1 MDDEEF
7 RTVRV
12 YTKKY
17 TSKDKDGNS
26 VEKES
31 KQKQVS
37 LKKEDPFEDNDLVKV
52 IPKEE
57 YEKLIDSCSAVDEE
71 LLAEKDARIAELE
84 DQLDTL
90 KSSFF
95 DDVGSLK
102 DQLSDKDELVKAK
115 DEIYELNKKL
125 VSVDEERVAIFKELD
140 YKNKMILAYNVELN
154 KSILNAI
161 NVVIDEA
168 RDNIN
173 KRNAE
178 LVSGLEKSISKAR
191 KDVNEKN
198 KAIAYD
204 INSTI
209 DDMNEQ
215 IRNTSTLKMI
225 LNKKKINLRV
235 PTDDLLKPFDF
246 DFDVEQLLS
255 GQALELDA
263 GEILKEVMPKLP
275 EPFSKYI
282 DTLEEGESPET
293 IDISSSKDG
302 DSEAIDADSSKE
314 EDSSED
320 IDNNSSQEEE

>member
-1 MDDEEF
+1 MESDEL

-31 KQKQVS
+31 QQKQVS

-52 IPKEE
+52 LTQDD
-57 YEKLIDSCSAVDEE
+57 YEKLISNQMSDEKLAEYDEIISSKDEE
-71 LLAEKDARIAELE
+71 IENLQNQIN
-84 DQLDTL
+84 TL
-90 KSSFF
+90 KASFF
-95 DDVGSLK
+95 DDVDSLK
-102 DQLSDKDELVKAK
+102 DELSYRDELLKAK
-115 DEIYELNKKL
+115 DEIHELNKENKKIN
-125 VSVDEERVAIFKELD
+125 DERVAIFKELD

-168 RDNIN
+168 RENIN
-173 KRNAE
+173 RRNSL
-178 LVSGLEKSISKAR
+178 LVTDINRSIDKAR
-191 KDVNEKN
+191 QDVNEKN

-204 INSTI
+204 IKSTVE
-209 DDMNEQ
+209 DMNEQ
-215 IRNTSTLKMI
+215 IRNTSTLKMV

-235 PTDDLLKPFDF
+235 PTDDLLKPFEFNLNLD
-246 DFDVEQLLS
+246 QLLS

-263 GEILKEVMPKLP
+263 AEILKEVMPKLP

-282 DTLEEGESPET
+282 DTMEDVPET
-293 IDISSSKDG
+293 IDVSSK
-302 DSEAIDADSSKE
+302 KE
-314 EDSSED
+314 E
-320 IDNNSSQEEE
+320 

>member
-1 MDDEEF
+1 MESDEF

-37 LKKEDPFEDNDLVKV
+37 LKKEDPFEDDDLVKV
-52 IPKEE
+52 LSQED
-57 YEKLIDSCSAVDEE
+57 YQKLIDNQFSDERLDE
-71 LLAEKDARIAELE
+71 FYHIIEAKDAEIKELE
-84 DQLDTL
+84 AQIQTL

-95 DDVGSLK
+95 EDVDSLK
-102 DQLSDKDELVKAK
+102 DEVNYKDELLKAK
-115 DEIYELNKKL
+115 DEIHELNKENKQIN
-125 VSVDEERVAIFKELD
+125 DERVAIFKELD

-173 KRNAE
+173 RRNA
-178 LVSGLEKSISKAR
+178 LLISDLNKSVEKAKH
-191 KDVNEKN
+191 DVNEKN

-204 INSTI
+204 IKSTVE
-209 DDMNEQ
+209 DMNEQ

-246 DFDVEQLLS
+246 DFDVNHLLS

-263 GEILKEVMPKLP
+263 AEILKEVMPKLP

-282 DTLEEGESPET
+282 DTLEEAPET
-293 IDISSSKDG
+293 IDVSTKD
-302 DSEAIDADSSKE
+302 E
-314 EDSSED
+314 E
-320 IDNNSSQEEE
+320 

>member
-1 MDDEEF
+1 MDNDEF

-17 TSKDKDGNS
+17 TSKDKNGNS

-37 LKKEDPFEDNDLVKV
+37 LKKEDPFEDDDLVKV
-52 IPKEE
+52 LSQKE
-57 YEKLIDSCSAVDEE
+57 YNDLIDKQVSDDKLKEYDEIIKQKDEE
-71 LLAEKDARIAELE
+71 IAELNNQI
-84 DQLDTL
+84 DAL
-90 KSSFF
+90 KGSFF

-102 DQLSDKDELVKAK
+102 DQISEKDELIKAK
-115 DEIYELNKKL
+115 DEIHDLNNQIKEIN
-125 VSVDEERVAIFKELD
+125 DERVAIFKELD

-173 KRNAE
+173 KRNAT
-178 LVSGLEKSISKAR
+178 LIDDLNKSVEKAR
-191 KDVNEKN
+191 SDVNEKN

-204 INSTI
+204 INSTVE
-209 DDMNEQ
+209 DMNEQ
-215 IRNTSTLKMI
+215 IRNTSTLKML

-235 PTDDLLKPFDF
+235 PTEDLLKPFEF
-246 DFDVEQLLS
+246 DFDVDKLIS

-263 GEILKEVMPKLP
+263 AEILKEVMPKLP

-282 DTLEEGESPET
+282 DTLDEEPET
-293 IDISSSKDG
+293 IDVSSK
-302 DSEAIDADSSKE
+302 KE
-314 EDSSED
+314 E
-320 IDNNSSQEEE
+320 

>member
-1 MDDEEF
+1 METDEH

-17 TSKDKDGNS
+17 TSKDKQGNT

-52 IPKEE
+52 LTQSE
-57 YEKLIDSCSAVDEE
+57 YEDLLDNQFSDSKLDEFYHTLEAKDAEIEE
-71 LLAEKDARIAELE
+71 LKNQI
-84 DQLDTL
+84 QTL

-95 DDVGSLK
+95 DDGGSLK
-102 DQLSDKDELVKAK
+102 QQIQDRDELLKAK
-115 DEIYELNKKL
+115 DEIHELNKKITRI
-125 VSVDEERVAIFKELD
+125 DDERVAIFKELD

-154 KSILNAI
+154 KAILNAI

-173 KRNAE
+173 RRNAQ
-178 LVSGLEKSISKAR
+178 LVEDLEKSIEKSKME
-191 KDVNEKN
+191 VNEKN
-198 KAIAYD
+198 KAIAYE
-204 INSTI
+204 IRSTVE
-209 DDMNEQ
+209 DMNEQ
-215 IRNTSTLKMI
+215 IRNTSTLKMV
-225 LNKKKINLRV
+225 LNKKNINLRV
-235 PTDDLLKPFDF
+235 PTDDLLKPFNF

-263 GEILKEVMPKLP
+263 AEILKEVMPKLP

-282 DTLEEGESPET
+282 DTIDEEELET
-293 IDISSSKDG
+293 IDIVP
-302 DSEAIDADSSKE
+302 KE
-314 EDSSED
+314 E
-320 IDNNSSQEEE
+320 

>member
-1 MDDEEF
+1 MESDEF

-17 TSKDKDGNS
+17 NSKDKDGNT

-31 KQKQVS
+31 QQKQVS
-37 LKKEDPFEDNDLVKV
+37 LKKEDPFVDNELVKV
-52 IPKEE
+52 LAQEE
-57 YEKLIDSCSAVDEE
+57 YENLLNNQFSQEKLDEFDKIIHD
-71 LLAEKDARIAELE
+71 KDNEIAILQE
-84 DQLDTL
+84 QIQTL
-90 KSSFF
+90 KGSFF

-102 DQLSDKDELVKAK
+102 EQLSDKEELLKAK
-115 DEIYELNKKL
+115 DEIHELNKKITKI
-125 VSVDEERVAIFKELD
+125 DDERVAIFKELD
-140 YKNKMILAYNVELN
+140 YKNRMILAYNVELN

-173 KRNAE
+173 KRNAVLAE
-178 LVSGLEKSISKAR
+178 GLEKSIEKSKHE
-191 KDVNEKN
+191 VNEKN

-204 INSTI
+204 IKTTVE
-209 DDMNEQ
+209 DMNEQ

-235 PTDDLLKPFDF
+235 PTEDLLKPFEF

-263 GEILKEVMPKLP
+263 SEILKEVMPKLP

-282 DTLEEGESPET
+282 DTLEEAPET
-293 IDISSSKDG
+293 IDVSSK
-302 DSEAIDADSSKE
+302 KE
-314 EDSSED
+314 E
-320 IDNNSSQEEE
+320 

>member
-1 MDDEEF
+1 MESDEF

-17 TSKDKDGNS
+17 TSKDKDGNT

-31 KQKQVS
+31 QQKQVS
-37 LKKEDPFEDNDLVKV
+37 LKKEDPFEDDDLVKV
-52 IPKEE
+52 LSQDD
-57 YEKLIDSCSAVDEE
+57 YQKLIDNQFSDEKLDEFHHIIEGKDAEIEE
-71 LLAEKDARIAELE
+71 LKDQI
-84 DQLDTL
+84 QTL
-90 KSSFF
+90 KGSFF
-95 DDVGSLK
+95 DDVDSLK
-102 DQLSDKDELVKAK
+102 EQLTDKEELLKAK
-115 DEIYELNKKL
+115 DEIHELNKKITRI
-125 VSVDEERVAIFKELD
+125 DDERVAIFKELD

-173 KRNAE
+173 RRNAI
-178 LVSGLEKSISKAR
+178 LVKDLEKSIEKSKQE
-191 KDVNEKN
+191 VNEKN

-204 INSTI
+204 IKSTVE
-209 DDMNEQ
+209 DMNEQ
-215 IRNTSTLKMI
+215 IRNTSTIKMI
-225 LNKKKINLRV
+225 LNKNKINLRV

-263 GEILKEVMPKLP
+263 AEILKEVMPKLP

-282 DTLEEGESPET
+282 DTIEDVPET
-293 IDISSSKDG
+293 IDISSKD
-302 DSEAIDADSSKE
+302 
-314 EDSSED
+314 EDGS
-320 IDNNSSQEEE
+320 

>member
-1 MDDEEF
+1 MESDEF

-17 TSKDKDGNS
+17 NSKDKDGNP

-37 LKKEDPFEDNDLVKV
+37 LKKEDPFEDNELVKV
-52 IPKEE
+52 LAQNE
-57 YEKLIDSCSAVDEE
+57 YENLVENQFSDEKLNEFDQIIK
-71 LLAEKDARIAELE
+71 EKDDEIAILKE
-84 DQLDTL
+84 QIQTL
-90 KSSFF
+90 KGSFF
-95 DDVGSLK
+95 DDVDSLK
-102 DQLSDKDELVKAK
+102 EQLNDKDELLKAK
-115 DEIYELNKKL
+115 DEIQELNKKITKI
-125 VSVDEERVAIFKELD
+125 DDERVAIFKELD

-168 RDNIN
+168 RENIN
-173 KRNAE
+173 RRNAE
-178 LVSGLEKSISKAR
+178 LVAGLEKSIEKSKHE
-191 KDVNEKN
+191 VNEKN

-204 INSTI
+204 IKATVE
-209 DDMNEQ
+209 DMNDQ
-215 IRNTSTLKMI
+215 IRNTSTLKMV

-235 PTDDLLKPFDF
+235 PVDDLLKPFDF

-263 GEILKEVMPKLP
+263 SEILKEVMPKLP

-282 DTLEEGESPET
+282 DTLEEEGIET
-293 IDISSSKDG
+293 INVSSK
-302 DSEAIDADSSKE
+302 KE
-314 EDSSED
+314 E
-320 IDNNSSQEEE
+320 

>member
-1 MDDEEF
+1 MESDEF

-17 TSKDKDGNS
+17 TSKDKDGKS

-37 LKKEDPFEDNDLVKV
+37 LKKEDPFEDDDLVKV
-52 IPKEE
+52 LSQED
-57 YEKLIDSCSAVDEE
+57 YQKLIDNQFSDERLDE
-71 LLAEKDARIAELE
+71 FYHIIEAKDAEIKEL
-84 DQLDTL
+84 QNHIQTL

-95 DDVGSLK
+95 EDVDSLK
-102 DQLSDKDELVKAK
+102 DEINYKDELLKAK
-115 DEIYELNKKL
+115 DEIHELNKENKQIN
-125 VSVDEERVAIFKELD
+125 DERVAIFKELD

-173 KRNAE
+173 RRNA
-178 LVSGLEKSISKAR
+178 LLISDLNKSVEKAKH
-191 KDVNEKN
+191 DVNEKN

-204 INSTI
+204 IKSTVE
-209 DDMNEQ
+209 DMNEQ
-215 IRNTSTLKMI
+215 IRNTSTIKMI
-225 LNKKKINLRV
+225 LNKNKINLRV
-235 PTDDLLKPFDF
+235 STDDLLKPFDF
-246 DFDVEQLLS
+246 DFDVNNLLS

-263 GEILKEVMPKLP
+263 AEILKEVMPKLP

-282 DTLEEGESPET
+282 DTIDEAPET
-293 IDISSSKDG
+293 IDISKKD
-302 DSEAIDADSSKE
+302 
-314 EDSSED
+314 ED
-320 IDNNSSQEEE
+320 

>member
-1 MDDEEF
+1 MDSEEL

-17 TSKDKDGNS
+17 TSKDKNGKS

-37 LKKEDPFEDNDLVKV
+37 LKKEDPFEDDDLVKV
-52 IPKEE
+52 LSQED
-57 YEKLIDSCSAVDEE
+57 YQKLIDNQFSDERLDE
-71 LLAEKDARIAELE
+71 FYHIIEAKDAEIKELKN
-84 DQLDTL
+84 QIQTL

-95 DDVGSLK
+95 DDVDSLK
-102 DQLSDKDELVKAK
+102 DELIYKDELMKAK
-115 DEIYELNKKL
+115 DEIHELNKENKKIN
-125 VSVDEERVAIFKELD
+125 DERVAIFKELD

-168 RDNIN
+168 RENIN
-173 KRNAE
+173 RRNE
-178 LVSGLEKSISKAR
+178 LLISDLTKSVEKAKH
-191 KDVNEKN
+191 DVNEKN

-204 INSTI
+204 IKSTVE
-209 DDMNEQ
+209 DMNEQ

-225 LNKKKINLRV
+225 LNKNKINLRV

-246 DFDVEQLLS
+246 NFDVNQLLS

-263 GEILKEVMPKLP
+263 AEILKEVMPKLP

-282 DTLEEGESPET
+282 DTIEEESPHT
-293 IDISSSKDG
+293 IDVST
-302 DSEAIDADSSKE
+302 KE
-314 EDSSED
+314 EENDED
-320 IDNNSSQEEE
+320 I

>member
-1 MDDEEF
+1 MENEEF

-26 VEKES
+26 IEKES

-57 YEKLIDSCSAVDEE
+57 YEKLMDSNSNVDEE
-71 LLAEKDARIAELE
+71 ALAEKDAQIAELQE
-84 DQLDTL
+84 QLDAL

-102 DQLSDKDELVKAK
+102 DQLSDKEELIKAK
-115 DEIYELNKKL
+115 DEIYELNKRL

-178 LVSGLEKSISKAR
+178 LVNGLEKSISKAR
-191 KDVNEKN
+191 QDVNEKN

-215 IRNTSTLKMI
+215 IRNTSTIKMI
-225 LNKKKINLRV
+225 LNKHKINLRV

-282 DTLEEGESPET
+282 DTLEEAPET
-293 IDISSSKDG
+293 IDIN
-302 DSEAIDADSSKE
+302 SSKE
-314 EDSSED
+314 DEDEASD
-320 IDNNSSQEEE
+320 TIDVDSSQEDE

>member
-17 TSKDKDGNS
+17 VSKDKDGNS
-26 VEKES
+26 IEKES

-37 LKKEDPFEDNDLVKV
+37 LKKEDSFEDNDLVKV
-52 IPKEE
+52 IPKKE
-57 YEKLIDSCSAVDEE
+57 YEKLMENASNVNEDI
-71 LLAEKDARIAELE
+71 LAAKDAEIAELQE
-84 DQLDTL
+84 QLDTL
-90 KSSFF
+90 KGSFF

-102 DQLSDKDELVKAK
+102 GQLSDKEELIKAK

-173 KRNAE
+173 TKNAT
-178 LVSGLEKSISKAR
+178 LAKNLEKSISKA
-191 KDVNEKN
+191 KHDVNEKN

-209 DDMNEQ
+209 EDMNEQ
-215 IRNTSTLKMI
+215 IRNTSTIKMI
-225 LNKKKINLRV
+225 LNKHKINLRV
-235 PTDDLLKPFDF
+235 PTDDLLKPFEF

-282 DTLEEGESPET
+282 DTLEESPET
-293 IDISSSKDG
+293 IDINSSKD
-302 DSEAIDADSSKE
+302 EKDAP
-314 EDSSED
+314 ED
-320 IDNNSSQEEE
+320 IDINSSKNDETGEE

>member
-1 MDDEEF
+1 MDSEEL

-17 TSKDKDGNS
+17 TSKDKNGNS

-37 LKKEDPFEDNDLVKV
+37 LKKEDPFEDDDLVKV
-52 IPKEE
+52 LSQED
-57 YEKLIDSCSAVDEE
+57 YQKLIDNQFSDERLDEFYHIIEAKDAEIEE
-71 LLAEKDARIAELE
+71 LQNQI
-84 DQLDTL
+84 QTL

-95 DDVGSLK
+95 DDVDSLK
-102 DQLSDKDELVKAK
+102 GELAYKNELMKAK
-115 DEIYELNKKL
+115 DEIHELNKENRKIN
-125 VSVDEERVAIFKELD
+125 DERVAIFKELD

-173 KRNAE
+173 RRNA
-178 LVSGLEKSISKAR
+178 LLAADLNRSVEKAKH
-191 KDVNEKN
+191 DVNEKN

-204 INSTI
+204 IKSTVE
-209 DDMNEQ
+209 DMNEQ

-246 DFDVEQLLS
+246 DVNQLLS

-263 GEILKEVMPKLP
+263 AEILKEVMPKLP
-275 EPFSKYI
+275 EPFSMYI
-282 DTLEEGESPET
+282 DTIEDESPET
-293 IDISSSKDG
+293 IDISTKD
-302 DSEAIDADSSKE
+302 E
-314 EDSSED
+314 ED
-320 IDNNSSQEEE
+320 

>member
-1 MDDEEF
+1 MESDEL

-31 KQKQVS
+31 QQKQVS

-52 IPKEE
+52 LTQDD
-57 YEKLIDSCSAVDEE
+57 YEKLISNQMSDEKLAEYDEIISSKDEE
-71 LLAEKDARIAELE
+71 IENLQNQIN
-84 DQLDTL
+84 TL
-90 KSSFF
+90 KASFF
-95 DDVGSLK
+95 DDVDSLK
-102 DQLSDKDELVKAK
+102 DEQTYRDELLKAK
-115 DEIYELNKKL
+115 DEIHELNKENKKIN
-125 VSVDEERVAIFKELD
+125 DERVAIFKELD

-168 RDNIN
+168 RENIN
-173 KRNAE
+173 RRNSL
-178 LVSGLEKSISKAR
+178 LVTDINRSIDKAR
-191 KDVNEKN
+191 QDVNEKN

-204 INSTI
+204 IKSTVE
-209 DDMNEQ
+209 DMNEQ
-215 IRNTSTLKMI
+215 IRNTSTLKMV

-235 PTDDLLKPFDF
+235 PTDDLLKPFEFNLNLD
-246 DFDVEQLLS
+246 QLLS

-263 GEILKEVMPKLP
+263 AEILKEVMPKLP

-282 DTLEEGESPET
+282 DTMEDVPET
-293 IDISSSKDG
+293 IDVSSK
-302 DSEAIDADSSKE
+302 KE
-314 EDSSED
+314 E
-320 IDNNSSQEEE
+320 

>member
-1 MDDEEF
+1 MDSEEF
-7 RTVRV
+7 RIVRV

-26 VEKES
+26 IEKES

-57 YEKLIDSCSAVDEE
+57 YEKLIDNASDVDEE
-71 LLAEKDARIAELE
+71 LLAEKDAKIAELE
-84 DQLDTL
+84 EQLDTL

-95 DDVGSLK
+95 DDVGTLK
-102 DQLSDKDELVKAK
+102 DQISDKEELIKAK

-173 KRNAE
+173 KRNSE
-178 LVSGLEKSISKAR
+178 LVSSLEKSISKA
-191 KDVNEKN
+191 KQDVNEKN

-215 IRNTSTLKMI
+215 IRNTSTIKMI
-225 LNKKKINLRV
+225 LNKHKINLRV

-263 GEILKEVMPKLP
+263 AEILKEVMPKLP

-282 DTLEEGESPET
+282 DTLEDGDAPET
-293 IDISSSKDG
+293 IDIN
-302 DSEAIDADSSKE
+302 SSKE
-314 EDSSED
+314 DGDEEEDSETIDIYSSKED
-320 IDNNSSQEEE
+320 E

>member
-1 MDDEEF
+1 MESDEF

-17 TSKDKDGNS
+17 NSKDKDGNP

-37 LKKEDPFEDNDLVKV
+37 LKKEDPFEDNELVKV
-52 IPKEE
+52 LAQEE
-57 YEKLIDSCSAVDEE
+57 YENLVENQFSEEKLNEFDQIIRD
-71 LLAEKDARIAELE
+71 KDNEIETL
-84 DQLDTL
+84 QSQIQTL
-90 KSSFF
+90 KGSFF
-95 DDVGSLK
+95 FFFYSLK
-102 DQLSDKDELVKAK
+102 EQIRDNDELIKAK
-115 DEIYELNKKL
+115 DEIHELNKKIAKI
-125 VSVDEERVAIFKELD
+125 DDERVAIFKELD

-173 KRNAE
+173 RRNAQ
-178 LVSGLEKSISKAR
+178 LVEGLEKSIEKSKHE
-191 KDVNEKN
+191 VNEKN

-204 INSTI
+204 IQATVE
-209 DDMNEQ
+209 DMNEQ

-225 LNKKKINLRV
+225 LNKNKINLRV
-235 PTDDLLKPFDF
+235 PVDDLLKPFEF
-246 DFDVEQLLS
+246 DFDAEQLLS

-263 GEILKEVMPKLP
+263 SEILKEVMPKLP

-282 DTLEEGESPET
+282 DTLDEEDFPET
-293 IDISSSKDG
+293 IEISSKN
-302 DSEAIDADSSKE
+302 
-314 EDSSED
+314 ED
-320 IDNNSSQEEE
+320 

>member
-1 MDDEEF
+1 MENDEY

-17 TSKDKDGNS
+17 SSKDKDGNS
-26 VEKES
+26 IEKES

-52 IPKEE
+52 IPKDE
-57 YEKLIDSCSAVDEE
+57 YEQLIANNSSETVDEDI
-71 LLAEKDARIAELE
+71 LAEKDAQIAELQ

-102 DQLSDKDELVKAK
+102 EQLSDKEQLIQAK

-173 KRNAE
+173 KRNAQ
-178 LVSGLEKSISKAR
+178 LAADLEKSISKS
-191 KDVNEKN
+191 KHEVNEKN

-209 DDMNEQ
+209 ADMNEQ

-225 LNKKKINLRV
+225 LNKNKINLRV
-235 PTDDLLKPFDF
+235 PTDDLLKPFEF

-263 GEILKEVMPKLP
+263 AEILKEVMPKLP

-282 DTLEEGESPET
+282 DTLEEAPET
-293 IDISSSKDG
+293 IDIN
-302 DSEAIDADSSKE
+302 SKE
-314 EDSSED
+314 EE
-320 IDNNSSQEEE
+320 

>member
-1 MDDEEF
+1 MESDEEF

-17 TSKDKDGNS
+17 NSKDKDGNV

-37 LKKEDPFEDNDLVKV
+37 LKKEDPFEDNELVKV
-52 IPKEE
+52 LAQKDYQDLIENQISD
-57 YEKLIDSCSAVDEE
+57 EKLNEFNQTIQ
-71 LLAEKDARIAELE
+71 EKDELIE
-84 DQLDTL
+84 TLQEQIQTL
-90 KSSFF
+90 KGSFF
-95 DDVGSLK
+95 DDVDSLK
-102 DQLSDKDELVKAK
+102 EQLSDKEELLKAK
-115 DEIYELNKKL
+115 DEIHELNKKITKI
-125 VSVDEERVAIFKELD
+125 DDERVAIFKELD

-173 KRNAE
+173 RRNVA
-178 LVSGLEKSISKAR
+178 LVEGLERSIEKSKHE
-191 KDVNEKN
+191 VNEKN

-204 INSTI
+204 IRATVE
-209 DDMNEQ
+209 DMNEQ

-225 LNKKKINLRV
+225 LNKKNINLRV
-235 PTDDLLKPFDF
+235 PIDDLLKPFDF
-246 DFDVEQLLS
+246 DFDVEHLLS

-263 GEILKEVMPKLP
+263 AEILKEVMPKLP

-282 DTLEEGESPET
+282 DTIEEEPET
-293 IDISSSKDG
+293 IVVSSK
-302 DSEAIDADSSKE
+302 KE
-314 EDSSED
+314 D
-320 IDNNSSQEEE
+320 

>member
-1 MDDEEF
+1 MENEEF

-26 VEKES
+26 IEKES

-57 YEKLIDSCSAVDEE
+57 YEQLVGNVSESVDEDI
-71 LLAEKDARIAELE
+71 LAQKDAEIRELQE
-84 DQLDTL
+84 QLDTL

-102 DQLSDKDELVKAK
+102 NQLSDKEELIKAK

-173 KRNAE
+173 RRNAE
-178 LVSGLEKSISKAR
+178 LVEGLEKSISKS
-191 KDVNEKN
+191 KHEVNEKN
-198 KAIAYD
+198 KAIAYR

-225 LNKKKINLRV
+225 LNKNKINLRV
-235 PTDDLLKPFDF
+235 PTDDLLKPFEF

-263 GEILKEVMPKLP
+263 AEILKEVMPKLP

-282 DTLEEGESPET
+282 DTLDETPET
-293 IDISSSKDG
+293 IDIKSTKEDKD
-302 DSEAIDADSSKE
+302 E
-314 EDSSED
+314 
-320 IDNNSSQEEE
+320 